1 MSKLSDAK
9 EILNALQVP
18 TKQQNGMC
26 CCVLLAMAGL
36 TEELPWSEATNNWIR
51 IHDVIA
57 FANSNYGM
65 TYAENSR
72 ETFRKQAMHHFRNAA
87 FIEDNGKA
95 TNSPNYRYRLTDE
108 MLRLIRSFGQ
118 NMWNERLSTFLEH
131 HDTLVEIYA
140 SKRTMRK
147 MPVKVNGAD
156 FTFSPGK
163 HNQLQKAIIEEFA
176 PRFAPNSECLYV
188 GDTVEKDLVKNE
200 AKLRQLGFAIT
211 LHDKMPDV
219 VNECMEKINK
229 KFKTDYKPFNYYGD
243 ENAEKVIAERFPN
256 FNFSTLDW
264 GELDPFYLEHPE
276 EIPIEHEFIG
286 YRQDGDVAED
296 YQGNLYLVLCDPG
309 IHPIGS
315 VCMEQSELDDAVKL
329 GKREDY
335 TGELLEEIPE

>member
-18 TKQQNGMC
+18 AKQQNGMC

-36 TEELPWSEATNNWIR
+36 TEKLSWSEATNHWIR

-108 MLRLIRSFGQ
+108 MLRLIQSFGQ
-118 NMWNERLSTFLEH
+118 NMWNERLSTFLEN

-140 SKRTMRK
+140 SKRAMRK
-147 MPVKVNGAD
+147 MPVKINGSD

-163 HNQLQKAIIEEFA
+163 HNQLQ
-176 PRFAPNSECLYV
+176 
-188 GDTVEKDLVKNE
+188 
-200 AKLRQLGFAIT
+200 
-211 LHDKMPDV
+211 
-219 VNECMEKINK
+219 
-229 KFKTDYKPFNYYGD
+229 
-243 ENAEKVIAERFPN
+243 
-256 FNFSTLDW
+256 
-264 GELDPFYLEHPE
+264 
-276 EIPIEHEFIG
+276 
-286 YRQDGDVAED
+286 
-296 YQGNLYLVLCDPG
+296 
-309 IHPIGS
+309 
-315 VCMEQSELDDAVKL
+315 
-329 GKREDY
+329 
-335 TGELLEEIPE
+335 